1 MSAPGRPRLELLFD
15 ALLDTPALHAP
26 GTPIYALL
34 KAVAR
39 DEIERRF
46 ASVDAAPA
54 DLGRLGSLCLP
65 YHRMGAVDSL
75 DLFGLDELIILLFYW
90 CNRERYR
97 RAVDIGANLGLHALV
112 LARCG
117 LAVQAFEPDPQHYAL
132 LERNLALNAVAG
144 VDLHNAAVSVEDGET
159 TFVRVLGNT
168 TGSHLLGSKD
178 SYGERQYITV
188 RTAAARP
195 LFAWADL
202 VKIDAEGHE
211 RAILCATDTA
221 DWKGTDA
228 IVEIGSAANA
238 TAVYDHLREL
248 GLGLFAQRVG
258 WGRVERVS
266 DMPTSHRDG
275 SLFVSLADRM
285 PWPSSR

>member
-1 MSAPGRPRLELLFD
+1 MSEPGGPRIERLFD
-15 ALLDTPALHAP
+15 ALLEAPGLHAP
-26 GTPIYALL
+26 GTRIYALL
-34 KAVAR
+34 KEVAR
-39 DEIERRF
+39 AEIETRF
-46 ASVDAAPA
+46 AGTEAAPA
-54 DLGRLGSLCLP
+54 ELGRFGTLCLP

-90 CNRERYR
+90 CNRDRYR
-97 RAVDIGANLGLHALV
+97 RAVDIGANLGLHTLV

-117 LAVQAFEPDPQHYAL
+117 FEVKAFEPDPHHFAI
-132 LERNLALNAVAG
+132 LERNLALNG
-144 VDLHNAAVSVEDGET
+144 VTGVGLHNTAVSVEDGET

-178 SYGERQYITV
+178 SYGERQYFAV
-188 RTAAARP
+188 RTEAARP
-195 LFAWADL
+195 LFEWADI

-211 RAILCATDTA
+211 RAILLTTDTA

-228 IVEIGSAANA
+228 IVEVGNEANA
-238 TAVYDHLREL
+238 KAVYEHLTVL
-248 GLGLFAQRVG
+248 GLGLFAQRAG
-258 WGRVERVS
+258 WRRVERVS
-266 DMPTSHRDG
+266 EMPTSHRHG

>member
-1 MSAPGRPRLELLFD
+1 MSEPGRPPIELLFD
-15 ALLDTPALHAP
+15 ALLETPLLHAP
-26 GTPIYALL
+26 GTRIYALL

-39 DEIERRF
+39 AEIEPRF
-46 ASVDAAPA
+46 AGADAVPA
-54 DLGRLGSLCLP
+54 DLGRLGTLCLP

-90 CNRERYR
+90 CNRARYR
-97 RAVDIGANLGLHALV
+97 RAVDIGANLGLHTLV

-117 LAVQAFEPDPQHYAL
+117 LAVKAFEPDPHHFAL
-132 LERNLALNAVAG
+132 LERNLALNGVAG
-144 VDLHNAAVSVEDGET
+144 VEVHNTAVSMEDGET

-178 SYGERQYITV
+178 SYGERQYFAV
-188 RTAAARP
+188 RTEAARP
-195 LFAWADL
+195 LFEWADL

-211 RAILCATDTA
+211 AAILLTTDTA
-221 DWKGTDA
+221 DWKSTDA
-228 IVEIGSAANA
+228 IVEIGSEANA
-238 TAVYDHLREL
+238 KAVYGHLSGL

-258 WGRVERVS
+258 WRRVERAS
-266 DMPTSHRDG
+266 EMPTSHRDG

-285 PWPSSR
+285 PWPSPS